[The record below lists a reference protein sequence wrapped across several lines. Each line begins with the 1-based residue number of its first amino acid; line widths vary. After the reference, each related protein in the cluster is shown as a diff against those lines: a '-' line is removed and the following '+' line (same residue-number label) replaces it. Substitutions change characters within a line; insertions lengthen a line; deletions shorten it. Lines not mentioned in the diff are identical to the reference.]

1 MAASSGTNWRRLT
14 LTARVEDVEQLRL
27 APGSLDGVFARRAL
41 VPMVRFARPGSAFW
55 EWPKRFF
62 FGYVPQLVE
71 CGLLTTAELAA
82 FETEW
87 RNREQ
92 NPAAFLSTPPMVGV
106 IAEKQ

>member
-1 MAASSGTNWRRLT
+1 
-14 LTARVEDVEQLRL
+14 
-27 APGSLDGVFARRAL
+27 
-41 VPMVRFARPGSAFW
+41 
-55 EWPKRFF
+55 
-62 FGYVPQLVE
+62 VPQLVE
-71 CGLLTTAELAA
+71 CGLLTTAELAG

>member
-1 MAASSGTNWRRLT
+1 M
-14 LTARVEDVEQLRL
+14 
-27 APGSLDGVFARRAL
+27 
-41 VPMVRFARPGSAFW
+41 
-55 EWPKRFF
+55 
-62 FGYVPQLVE
+62 PQLVE

>member
-1 MAASSGTNWRRLT
+1 M
-14 LTARVEDVEQLRL
+14 
-27 APGSLDGVFARRAL
+27 FARRAL

-62 FGYVPQLVE
+62 FDYVPQLVE
-71 CGLLTTAELAA
+71 CGLMTTAELAA

-87 RNREQ
+87 HNREQ